1 MPKAQNIQA
10 TRKRHKRTLNAAK
23 GYFGN
28 RSRLYRY
35 AKQAVIRAG
44 VYAYRDRRKRRS
56 VIRKLWI
63 VRINA
68 AVRAEG
74 MSYSR
79 FISALA
85 KSNIALDRKQ
95 ISEMA
100 INDPAAFKAL
110 VAQVKKAA

>member
-1 MPKAQNIQA
+1 MPKARNVQA

-44 VYAYRDRRKRRS
+44 VYAYRDRRKRKSEMRS
-56 VIRKLWI
+56 LWI

-68 AVRAEG
+68 ACRDEG
-74 MSYSR
+74 ISYSR
-79 FISALA
+79 FISGLA
-85 KSNIALDRKQ
+85 KSQIQLDRKQ

>member
-1 MPKAQNIQA
+1 MPKARNVQA
-10 TRKRHKRTLNAAK
+10 SRKRHKRVLNAAK

-44 VYAYRDRRKRRS
+44 VYAYRDRRKIKS
-56 VIRKLWI
+56 EMRKLWI
-63 VRINA
+63 MRINA
-68 AVRAEG
+68 ACRAEG
-74 MSYSR
+74 ISYSR
-79 FISALA
+79 FISGVIKA
-85 KSNIALDRKQ
+85 NIGLDRKQ